1 MSPIFFLWVG
11 IGAATG
17 VSHATALWRTAR
29 RVDRGLW
36 GIWRLPLVAVTL
48 VSAALAGRLLPAAIG
63 WVAGLLIGGVI
74 FLVSQRQWK

>member
-1 MSPIFFLWVG
+1 
-11 IGAATG
+11 
-17 VSHATALWRTAR
+17 
-29 RVDRGLW
+29 VDRGLW

-48 VSAALAGRLLPAAIG
+48 VSAALAGRLLPASIG